1 VESRHSGPILW
12 PKRRNHGLTDEQ
24 LAVLRSSPNLKPC
37 RKFRKADIF
46 KFVEHLNEG
55 KCEQCLAFFR
65 QLDKE
70 SEMMQ
75 FLRENRN

>member
-1 VESRHSGPILW
+1 MRKKRHDVLS
-12 PKRRNHGLTDEQ
+12 KEV

-37 RKFRKADIF
+37 RKFRKGDIS
-46 KFVEHLNEG
+46 KFVGHLNEG

-75 FLRENRN
+75 FLRATRN

>member
-1 VESRHSGPILW
+1 MPSK
-12 PKRRNHGLTDEQ
+12 KRYHGLTEEQ

-37 RKFRKADIF
+37 RKFRKVDTA

-65 QLDKE
+65 MLDRDQQL
-70 SEMMQ
+70 MQ
-75 FLRENRN
+75 FLRESRN

>member
-1 VESRHSGPILW
+1 MTR
-12 PKRRNHGLTDEQ
+12 KNRNQRLSEEV
-24 LAVLRSSPNLKPC
+24 LAVLRCSPNLEAC
-37 RKFRKADIF
+37 SKFRKADIF

-55 KCEQCLAFFR
+55 KCKQCLAFFR

-75 FLRENRN
+75 FLRETRN